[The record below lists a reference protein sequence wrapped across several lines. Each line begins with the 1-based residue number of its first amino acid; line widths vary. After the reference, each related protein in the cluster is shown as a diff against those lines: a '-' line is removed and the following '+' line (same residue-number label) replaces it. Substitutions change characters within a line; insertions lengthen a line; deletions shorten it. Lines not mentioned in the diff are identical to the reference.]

1 MTKPRVVFPFT
12 EAGLGHIMPMH
23 SIADEFERLYGDRA
37 EVVRSAFFTESG
49 DERLICYEKH
59 LHDEVVK
66 HNEHSLYGWFATF
79 SMDFWGTRISS
90 WATMRKWI
98 RGAYKAG
105 VKHMAELKP
114 DLVFS
119 THWATNYY
127 ARDLA
132 PRPATIMYCP
142 DAHVNTLFRYDA
154 DLVLTSMS
162 TGYERA
168 LRLHRGRFNEDNLKL
183 VPFLIREEAFSVP
196 RDKALNRRKLGFDE
210 NKFTVVLAEGGYGI
224 GKMQKICEKA
234 IERDLPVTLVPICGK
249 NEELYAYLK
258 GLKTNGSL
266 DFRPQGF
273 VGDIFTYLAAA
284 DLFCGKSGA
293 SMMAEPSFF
302 GVPIIITKYATKIE
316 RFIGKYYTDTV
327 KSAIKEFEPGK
338 VVDLIGKFAA
348 DLELLQPYRAAAEA
362 QRGNYGPEKTAR
374 LIFDLL
380 KTKFPE
386 LNE

>member
-1 MTKPRVVFPFT
+1 MTKPRVIFPFT
-12 EAGLGHIMPMH
+12 EAGLGHIMPMR
-23 SIADEFERLYGDRA
+23 SIADEFERLYGDRT

-49 DERLICYEKH
+49 NKHLISYEKH

-79 SMDFWGTRISS
+79 SMDFWGTRLSS
-90 WATMRKWI
+90 WGAVNKWI
-98 RGAYKAG
+98 RGAYRAG
-105 VKHMAELKP
+105 VKHMEELKP

-127 ARDLA
+127 AYHLEN
-132 PRPATIMYCP
+132 RPLTIMYCP
-142 DAHVNTLFRYDA
+142 DAHVNTLFRYKS

-168 LRLHRGRFNEDNLKL
+168 LNRHFGRFNEKNLKL
-183 VPFLIREEAFSVP
+183 VPFLIRDEAFSVP
-196 RDKALNRRKLGFDE
+196 RDKTVNRRKLGFDE

-234 IERDLPVTLVPICGK
+234 IKRDLSVTMVPVCGK
-249 NEELYAYLK
+249 NEELFAYLSGFKSK
-258 GLKTNGSL
+258 GNL

-273 VGDIFTYLAAA
+273 VKDIFPILAAA

-293 SMMAEPSFF
+293 SMMAEPCFF

-316 RFIGKYYTDTV
+316 RLIGEYYTDAV
-327 KSAIKEFEPGK
+327 GSAIKEFDPDK
-338 VVDLIGKFAA
+338 VVDMIGKFA
-348 DLELLQPYRAAAEA
+348 ENPGLLQPYRDAAEE
-362 QRGNYGPEKTAR
+362 QRDNYGPEKTAR

-386 LNE
+386 LGE

>member
-1 MTKPRVVFPFT
+1 
-12 EAGLGHIMPMH
+12 
-23 SIADEFERLYGDRA
+23 
-37 EVVRSAFFTESG
+37 
-49 DERLICYEKH
+49 
-59 LHDEVVK
+59 
-66 HNEHSLYGWFATF
+66 
-79 SMDFWGTRISS
+79 MDFWGTRISS

-105 VKHMAELKP
+105 VKHMGELKP

-127 ARDLA
+127 ASHLEN
-132 PRPATIMYCP
+132 RPLTIMYCP
-142 DAHVNTLFRYDA
+142 DAHVNTLFRYKS

-168 LRLHRGRFNEDNLKL
+168 LRRHSGRFNEDNLKL
-183 VPFLIREEAFSVP
+183 VPFLIRDEAFSVP
-196 RDKALNRRKLGFDE
+196 RDKTVNRRKLGFDE

-234 IERDLPVTLVPICGK
+234 IERDLPVTLVPVCGK
-249 NEELYAYLK
+249 NDELFAYLS
-258 GLKTNGSL
+258 GLKSKGNL
-266 DFRPQGF
+266 NFRPQGF
-273 VGDIFTYLAAA
+273 VKDIFTILASA

-293 SMMAEPSFF
+293 SMMAEPCFF

-316 RFIGKYYTDTV
+316 RLIGEYYTDAV
-327 KSAIKEFEPGK
+327 GSAIKEFDPDK
-338 VVDLIGKFAA
+338 VVDLIGKFAVNPG
-348 DLELLQPYRAAAEA
+348 LLQPYRDAADA

-374 LIFDLL
+374 IIFDLL

-386 LNE
+386 LEK